1 MSTKKTTTTA
11 TSKKYIDL
19 ISKTTQDVEK
29 ELLQLSV
36 EQAENVL
43 EQGILSVK
51 SQLLSEQGKVKSAE
65 ISVTNEERHLSN
77 AKQTQPF
84 DVQFVLNARHK
95 VLVAKQS
102 VESAKSSLKQVQES
116 FDFLVAL
123 KEELF

>member
-51 SQLLSEQGKVKSAE
+51 SQLLSEQGRVKSAE